1 MGRQLTPE
9 ELAEYNAKRRR
20 SLEETAAKLGISLEE
35 LERREQ
41 EARAVV
47 SAPVATPEKEQAAA
61 AMRAALNAV
70 GKGFIESL
78 KTDTQREAL
87 DIVEDIDGMSEEAFT
102 ALLTERMSVLDEEE
116 RNEVARVI
124 TRRIYGWRG
133 REAEPLSL
141 REVILLDLQSMIKRH
156 NYYADKGGKA

>member
-1 MGRQLTPE
+1 MGRPLTPE
-9 ELAEYNAKRRR
+9 EFAEYNAKQHK
-20 SLEETAAKLGISLEE
+20 SLEETAAKLGISPEE

-41 EARAVV
+41 AARAGV
-47 SAPVATPEKEQAAA
+47 STHTATPEKEQAAA
-61 AMRAALNAV
+61 AMRAALIAV

-87 DIVEDIDGMSEEAFT
+87 DTVEDIGGMSEEAFT

-116 RNEVARVI
+116 RSEAARVI
-124 TRRIYGWRG
+124 ARCIDGWQG
-133 REAEPLSL
+133 GEAESLSL